1 MNNLTIL
8 NLFGAGELVND
19 NDFAQILLRE
29 VQRAYLLL
37 HQKNDEISG
46 LRESLKRSLED
57 KEIDEVKFNLKNKDV
72 MIGDLASA
80 LRAAKGYQNQDEF
93 HKLLL
98 ENSLLKQQVIWCIL
112 SFRSNLFKKLLH
124 HCYSP

>member
-8 NLFGAGELVND
+8 NLFGAGELVN
-19 NDFAQILLRE
+19 NSDFSQILLRE

-57 KEIDEVKFNLKNKDV
+57 REIEEVKFNLQSKEMV
-72 MIGDLASA
+72 IGELSNT
-80 LRAAKGYQNQDEF
+80 LKAAKGYQNQDEF
-93 HKLLL
+93 HKILL
-98 ENSLLKQQVIWCIL
+98 ENNLLKHQVV
-112 SFRSNLFKKLLH
+112 F
-124 HCYSP
+124 YP